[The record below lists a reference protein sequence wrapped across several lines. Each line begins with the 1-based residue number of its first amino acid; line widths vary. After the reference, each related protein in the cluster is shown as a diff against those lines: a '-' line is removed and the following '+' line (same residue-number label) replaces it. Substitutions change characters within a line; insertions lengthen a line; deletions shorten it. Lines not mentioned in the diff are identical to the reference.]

1 MNIIYAT
8 LQQIHSDK
16 WYSISPEMEIAKG
29 KNKIGKKLY
38 KIKRR
43 LLYFLYNKNNNK

>member
-16 WYSISPEMEIAKG
+16 WYSISPEMERAKG
-29 KNKIGKKLY
+29 RYKLVSSFKDRMY

-43 LLYFLYNKNNNK
+43 FYTFLRK